1 MEIYLTEHAGRLKM
15 TPKNAFK
22 SRNFALFS
30 WARISAQCSHIYD
43 FPAYPL
49 VHIVQSEYCNA
60 EILATGLSHLGV
72 LSVDYA
78 HANYNYLIFSNIY

>member
-1 MEIYLTEHAGRLKM
+1 MEIYLTEYVGRLKL
-15 TPKNAFK
+15 TPKMP
-22 SRNFALFS
+22 S
-30 WARISAQCSHIYD
+30 Y
-43 FPAYPL
+43 PAILRCFLELEFQLSDYTYTIFPL
-49 VHIVQSEYCNA
+49 VHFVPSEYCNA